1 MFKKLLSFVL
11 ALALSVS
18 LISCSDGDG
27 AFSYCEMSIPL
38 TEDFYPVESEKFDAT
53 YSNGNYAVA
62 ILRISFVAAVM
73 DGIPETLSAHD
84 FGEIWLER
92 CDRDANMISGD
103 LAYCEYYE
111 DAGGIEYF
119 YLEAFYR
126 SPYAYF
132 VVLFTTAAELES
144 TGRVDFLKFAKNV
157 TFTT

>member
-1 MFKKLLSFVL
+1 MFKRVISFVL
-11 ALALSVS
+11 SFALSLS
-18 LISCSDGDG
+18 LLSCAGGEDG
-27 AFSYCEMSIPL
+27 FSYCELSIPL
-38 TEDFYPVESEKFDAT
+38 TEDFYAVENERFDAT
-53 YSNGNYAVA
+53 YSNGDYAVA

-73 DGIPETLSAHD
+73 DGIPETLSAYD

-92 CDRDANMISGD
+92 CDRDANIRHGE
-103 LAYCEYYE
+103 LAYCEYY
-111 DAGGIEYF
+111 DYAGGIEYF